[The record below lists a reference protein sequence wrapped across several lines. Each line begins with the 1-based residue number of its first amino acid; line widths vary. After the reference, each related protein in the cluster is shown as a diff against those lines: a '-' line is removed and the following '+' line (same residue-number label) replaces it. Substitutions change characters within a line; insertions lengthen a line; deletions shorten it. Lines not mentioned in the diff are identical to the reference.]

1 MFGRGTSLADGV
13 LTVDRDELAKAA
25 LAEDKNGHIASLVPE
40 IVVPGEDA
48 RIVHVLDTLP
58 VGVKVSG
65 EGDFLPGHLSAPTIV
80 GGGTTHLF
88 ENLAV
93 MECAEL
99 PWAGKSALLYAR
111 DAIVDMVGPA
121 AGYSPFSK
129 TFNLVLRMT
138 LKPGA
143 SDVEYD
149 EVVRNAGIRASR
161 YLAPAA
167 EGLRRPT
174 GPRRS
179 ISRSPWTRSF
189 RAWPTS
195 RSARPRARTRTP
207 CCTARK

>member
-1 MFGRGTSLADGV
+1 M
-13 LTVDRDELAKAA
+13 
-25 LAEDKNGHIASLVPE
+25 
-40 IVVPGEDA
+40 
-48 RIVHVLDTLP
+48 LDTLP
-58 VGVKVSG
+58 VGIKVGG
-65 EGDFLPGHLSAPTIV
+65 EGDFPPGHLSAPTIV
-80 GGGTTHLF
+80 GGGKPDLF

-149 EVVRNAGIRASR
+149 EVVRNAGIRASAVPR
-161 YLAPAA
+161 SAA
-167 EGLRRPT
+167 EGCEARLDRVVRFTQPVD
-174 GPRRS
+174 
-179 ISRSPWTRSF
+179 RSF
-189 RAWPTS
+189 PAWPIRHAVPDPGHVLEHLLYGKS
-195 RSARPRARTRTP
+195 EQPRARGVL
-207 CCTARK
+207 AH